1 MTSSTGRRPS
11 WVRLLFF
18 GCCWCVPIFF
28 LPCIGWADSGT
39 RFAWEAH
46 RLNQP
51 FLVPNSLSLP
61 HPVTGPE
68 DSPYAGGVYYLN
80 IHFPADYPFKPP
92 KVNFTTRIYHC
103 NINANGGICLVRF
116 SAEEGKGRA
125 IRSSHQQVST
135 PL

>member
-11 WVRLLFF
+11 WVRLFF
-18 GCCWCVPIFF
+18 CWCCELIFF
-28 LPCIGWADSGT
+28 LPCIGWADSVI
-39 RFAWEAH
+39 RFAWGAH

-51 FLVPNSLSLP
+51 FLVPNSLSLS

-80 IHFPADYPFKPP
+80 IHSPADYPFKPP

-103 NINANGGICLVRF
+103 NINANGGICLVRLRRRKRRG
-116 SAEEGKGRA
+116 ELIK
-125 IRSSHQQVST
+125 
-135 PL
+135 